1 MANEYLY
8 GAYGRLGQTIARNA
22 VQAGTV
28 PVYVGTAP
36 VNLVK
41 GYKKHGIVNTP
52 VKLMNLPNAQQTIGY
67 SDDWNGSRSARLC
80 RLILTIYWEI

>member
-8 GAYGRLGQTIARNA
+8 GAYGELGQTIARSA

-36 VNLVK
+36 VNLVR
-41 GYKKHGIVNTP
+41 GYKSMGLST
-52 VKLMNLPNAQQTIGY
+52 
-67 SDDWNGSRSARLC
+67 RR
-80 RLILTIYWEI
+80 

>member
-28 PVYVGTAP
+28 PVYIGTAP
-36 VNLVK
+36 VNLIR
-41 GYKKHGIVNTP
+41 GYKNQGIINTP
-52 VKLMNLPNAQQTIGY
+52 VKLTNLPSAQQTIG
-67 SDDWNGSRSARLC
+67 
-80 RLILTIYWEI
+80 